1 MKIKKWNQRS
11 WFTGWVICPLLLFAL
26 VFAAV
31 VAAPALDGAAEAID
45 FDKSCS
51 LTVNAAGGE
60 LAEDAAKAN
69 VVIDLY
75 KVADAKPVSGY
86 DTYTYEFLGDYAGL
100 SLAADPDE
108 AGWKALAQKAAQIAL
123 DGQKPQVEGVPAGE
137 AIQDLGCGLYLII
150 ARGKDLAD
158 YTMTITGED
167 GKESIAT
174 IAQSGEYTYEFS
186 PSLVSLPGKEADEDG
201 SVNTAGPGDWLYDF
215 TVTMKPTQAI
225 RFGSLEIVKTL
236 SSYETKDPA
245 TFVFD
250 VVARLGDQVVY
261 SNVVSLSFT
270 EAGQKST
277 LIEKLPVGATVT
289 VTEVY
294 SGAVYR
300 PTSEVTRDTVIAADE
315 VVSVTFTNT
324 YDEDNRGGGS
334 VTNHFE
340 YNSDSGWGWTKIT
353 DRE

>member
-1 MKIKKWNQRS
+1 MKIKKWNRRR
-11 WFTGWVICPLLLFAL
+11 WFAGCVICPLLVFAL
-26 VFAAV
+26 IAAAV

-60 LAEDAAKAN
+60 LAEDAAKAD

-86 DTYTYEFLGDYAGL
+86 DTYTYEFLGDYTGLKLAG
-100 SLAADPDE
+100 DPDE
-108 AGWKALAQKAAQIAL
+108 ETWKKLAQEAAQIAL
-123 DGQKPQVEGVPAGE
+123 DGKTPAVNGAPAGE
-137 AIQDLGCGLYLII
+137 AIPDLGCGLYLIV
-150 ARGKDLAD
+150 ARGKDVVD
-158 YTMTITGED
+158 YKTEITAED
-167 GKESIAT
+167 GSKSIAT
-174 IAQSGEYTYEFS
+174 IAMSGEYIYEFS

-201 SVNTAGPGDWLYDF
+201 VINTAGPGDWLYDV
-215 TVTMKPTQAI
+215 TVTMKPSRDL

-245 TFVFD
+245 TFVFQ
-250 VVARLGDQVVY
+250 VEAVLGGKAVY

-270 EAGQKST
+270 EPGQKST
-277 LIEKLPVGATVT
+277 VIEKLPVGAEVT

-300 PTSEVTRDTVIAADE
+300 PTSEETRNTVIEADA
-315 VVSVTFTNT
+315 VASVTFTNT
-324 YDEDNRGGGS
+324 YDDDNRGGGS
-334 VTNHFE
+334 ITNHFE
-340 YNSDSGWGWTKIT
+340 YNSESGWGWTKIP
-353 DRE
+353 DSE